1 MEKKRNN
8 QSIYTTENYIIQ
20 CKGKRVDIVFVSTGF
35 ELIFHALELQHQS
48 LSLICRAL
56 NHLATS
62 AMKKIKLQIRSIFF
76 SRIAVLEKDIR
87 HVLKRMQI
95 VHICILI

>member
-35 ELIFHALELQHQS
+35 ELTFHALELQHQS

-62 AMKKIKLQIRSIFF
+62 ASLRNGELKKKNLCPYEFATDNLKCIK
-76 SRIAVLEKDIR
+76 IA
-87 HVLKRMQI
+87 
-95 VHICILI
+95 

>member
-8 QSIYTTENYIIQ
+8 QSIYTTENYIIE

-35 ELIFHALELQHQS
+35 ELTFDALELQHQS

-56 NHLATS
+56 HLLATS
-62 AMKKIKLQIRSIFF
+62 AMKKIKLQNSKYFF
-76 SRIAVLEKDIR
+76 LA
-87 HVLKRMQI
+87 
-95 VHICILI
+95 